1 MRARSRAWRIVAGVV
16 AVAFGLGLAGA
27 GAWLWL
33 GAGVQEEQRTRQWQA
48 SLHTAAPPV
57 ANPAVAAPA
66 PVLPS
71 NAVFAIRV
79 PKLGYYAAVSEGV
92 GAAVLAG
99 GPGHYPA
106 TPWPGQDGNVGVAA
120 HNTFWIA
127 FDRLASGDEIAVET
141 RTGDVGYRVLASRV
155 VDPSDRTVLAPTPGR
170 HRLTLTTCWP
180 LWAGALAPRRLA
192 IVAEEN

>member
-1 MRARSRAWRIVAGVV
+1 MKARSRAWRIVAGGV

-33 GAGVQEEQRTRQWQA
+33 GAGVQEQQRTRQWQE
-48 SLHTAAPPV
+48 SLHATAAPGPPV
-57 ANPAVAAPA
+57 ADPATAPAV
-66 PVLPS
+66 PS
-71 NAVFAIRV
+71 GAVFAIRI
-79 PKLGYYAAVSEGV
+79 PRLGYYAAVSEGV

-99 GPGHYPA
+99 GPGHYPGTA
-106 TPWPGQDGNVGVAA
+106 WPGQEGNVGVAA

-127 FDRLASGDEIAVET
+127 FDRLAVGDEIVVET
-141 RTGDVGYRVLASRV
+141 RTGDVGYRVLGGRV

-170 HRLTLTTCWP
+170 SRLTLTTCWP

-192 IVAEEN
+192 IVAEST